1 MDCLAANVG
10 AENVR
15 SDAKVIKA
23 FGEFIGNGFNAAI
36 DWRVKF
42 AELKCFQG
50 NSDQCRQMLPT
61 LLVNSNKDY
70 LYAA

>member
-23 FGEFIGNGFNAAI
+23 FGEFIGNGFDAAI

-50 NSDQCRQMLPT
+50 NSDQCR
-61 LLVNSNKDY
+61 
-70 LYAA
+70 